1 MFQVMESHQAFKLDT
16 SGTAKEVISCFQK
29 LGVSFDLD
37 EVSLWIS
44 IVMVCI
50 ELINNLYLSEE
61 LPNHFGSSC

>member
-1 MFQVMESHQAFKLDT
+1 MESHQAFKLDT

-44 IVMVCI
+44 MTMACIV
-50 ELINNLYLSEE
+50 LITSLYLSGE
-61 LPNHFGSSC
+61 LPNHFGRTC